1 MNGTQSTNVAARAL
15 GIAAALL
22 ALLPGCAPPSFLI
35 TPVSTRRAL
44 EETTVMR
51 DGILT
56 RDKIALID
64 VSGGITSTTGSSLL
78 GGRKDNPVSLLL
90 EQLDLAQSD
99 DNVKAVVLRIN
110 SPGGGVVASE
120 LMHDEL
126 SWFREKTGKPVI
138 AALMD
143 VAASGGYYIACACD
157 EIHAQ
162 NSTIT
167 GSIGVIMQMVDVS
180 GTMQMIG
187 VRSDAITSG
196 AMKDAGSPLRE
207 MKPEEREIFQSIVNQ
222 MYDRFVK
229 VVADGRSA
237 LDEEAVRTI
246 ADGRIYVAPQALD
259 LGLIDRVA
267 TLRET
272 IGRAKQLAGVEAAK
286 VIAYHRP
293 YDYKPNVYA
302 TVPPAPPD
310 ARSLFSSEALTLPS
324 AEFLYIWKPGA
335 F

>member
-1 MNGTQSTNVAARAL
+1 MKLAARTL
-15 GIAAALL
+15 CILAAAL
-22 ALLPGCAPPSFLI
+22 ATLPGCAPPSFLI
-35 TPVSTRRAL
+35 TPVATRRAL
-44 EETTVMR
+44 EETTVLR
-51 DGILT
+51 DGILA

-64 VSGGITSTTGSSLL
+64 VSGGIANKTGSSLL

-90 EQLDLAQSD
+90 EQLDLARND
-99 DNVKAVVLRIN
+99 DNVKAVILRIN

-162 NSTIT
+162 PSTIT
-167 GSIGVIMQMVDVS
+167 GSIGVIMQMIDVS

-196 AMKDAGSPLRE
+196 EMKDAGSPLRE
-207 MKPEEREIFQSIVNQ
+207 MKPEEREIFQQIVNR

-229 VVADGRSA
+229 VVAAGRGS
-237 LDEEAVRTI
+237 LDEAEVRKI
-246 ADGRIYVAPQALD
+246 ADGRVYVAPQALE
-259 LGLIDRVA
+259 LGLIDRIA
-267 TLRET
+267 SLRST
-272 IGRAKQLAGVEAAK
+272 IGRAKQLAGIESAK
-286 VIAYHRP
+286 VVAYHRP

-302 TVPPAPPD
+302 TSPPAPTDP
-310 ARSLFSSEALTLPS
+310 RSVFSTESLSLPS
-324 AEFLYIWKPGA
+324 VEFLYIWKPGA